1 MKYIVVG
8 LGAFGASIAEK
19 LAEMGNE
26 VIGVD
31 ISMSKVEAIKE
42 KITHAISLDATDIE
56 AVKNLPLDDTDIVI
70 IGIGEDK
77 GANIMAAALMKQMKV
92 KRLISRA
99 VDPLQ
104 RTVLQTMG
112 VDEVIHPEQET
123 ADRWAQKLN
132 LEGVVDSFEIDSDFS
147 IVETKI
153 PEEYHEKTIKE
164 LNIKDQFDI
173 IILTTM
179 NVSPSKNELGAKTEK
194 ASVNGVASANTV
206 LYKDDI
212 MVLYGHNKNIKR
224 LLEEHKKF
232 KEGDLG

>member
-1 MKYIVVG
+1 MKYIVIG

-42 KITHAISLDATDIE
+42 KITHAVSLDATDIE
-56 AVKNLPLDDTDIVI
+56 AVKNLPLNDTDIVI

-104 RTVLQTMG
+104 RTVLETMG
-112 VDEVIHPEQET
+112 IDEVIHPEQET

-132 LEGVVDSFEIDSDFS
+132 LEGVVDSFELDSEYS
-147 IVETKI
+147 IVETRI
-153 PEEYHEKTIKE
+153 PKEYHEKTIKE
-164 LNIKDQFDI
+164 LNIKDEFDI
-173 IILTTM
+173 IVLTTM
-179 NVSPSKNELGAKTEK
+179 NVSRSKNELGADTEK
-194 ASVNGVASANTV
+194 ASVQGVARADTV
-206 LYKDDI
+206 LYKDEI

-232 KEGDLG
+232 KEGI

>member
-8 LGAFGASIAEK
+8 LGIFGASIAEK
-19 LAEMGNE
+19 LTEMGNE

-31 ISMSKVEAIKE
+31 IRMSKVDSIKE
-42 KITHAISLDATDIE
+42 KITHAISLDATDME
-56 AVKNLPLDDTDIVI
+56 AVKNLPLNDTDVVI

-104 RTVLQTMG
+104 RMVLETMG
-112 VDEVIHPEQET
+112 IEEIIHPERET

-132 LEGVVDSFEIDSDFS
+132 LEGVVDSFEIDSDYS
-147 IVETKI
+147 IVEARI
-153 PEEYHEKTIKE
+153 PKEYHEKTIQD
-164 LNIKDQFDI
+164 LNIKQEFDI

-179 NVSPSKNELGAKTEK
+179 NVSRSRNDLGADTEEMK
-194 ASVNGVASANTV
+194 VQGIARADTV
-206 LYKDDI
+206 LYKDEI

-232 KEGDLG
+232 KEGM

>member
-8 LGAFGASIAEK
+8 LGVFGASIAEK
-19 LAEMGNE
+19 LTEMGNE

-31 ISMSKVEAIKE
+31 ISMSKVDNIKE
-42 KITHAISLDATDIE
+42 KITHAISLDATDME
-56 AVKNLPLDDTDIVI
+56 AVKNLPLNDTDVVI

-77 GANIMAAALMKQMKV
+77 GANIMAGALMKQMKV

-104 RTVLQTMG
+104 RMVLETMG
-112 VDEVIHPEQET
+112 IEEIIHPERET

-132 LEGVVDSFEIDSDFS
+132 LEGVVDSFEIDSDYS
-147 IVETKI
+147 IVEAII
-153 PEEYHEKTIKE
+153 PKEYHEKTIKE
-164 LNIKDQFDI
+164 LNIKDEFDI

-179 NVSPSKNELGAKTEK
+179 NVSRSRNDLGADTEEM
-194 ASVNGVASANTV
+194 SVQGIARADTV
-206 LYKDDI
+206 LYKDEI

-232 KEGDLG
+232 KEGM

>member
-8 LGAFGASIAEK
+8 LGIFGASIAEK
-19 LAEMGNE
+19 LTEMGNE

-31 ISMSKVEAIKE
+31 ISMSKVDNIKE
-42 KITHAISLDATDIE
+42 KITHAISLDATDME
-56 AVKNLPLDDTDIVI
+56 AVKNLPLNDTDVVI

-77 GANIMAAALMKQMKV
+77 GANIMAGALMKQMKV

-104 RTVLQTMG
+104 RMVLETMG
-112 VDEVIHPEQET
+112 IEEIIHPERET

-132 LEGVVDSFEIDSDFS
+132 LEGVVDSFEIDSDYS
-147 IVETKI
+147 IVEARI
-153 PEEYHEKTIKE
+153 PKEYHEKTIRE
-164 LNIKDQFDI
+164 LNIKGEFDI

-179 NVSPSKNELGAKTEK
+179 NVSRSRNDLGADTEEM
-194 ASVNGVASANTV
+194 SVQGIAGADTV
-206 LYKDDI
+206 LYKDEI

-232 KEGDLG
+232 KEGM